1 MIVPRWLGAPVR
13 TYRPRVPV
21 YDVLYLSL
29 PPVGLAVAAIL
40 TDDET
45 RLICGAL
52 VLPFA
57 LLGAG
62 WLAWSASAVLVLHE
76 HGVLVGRRLGTTRA
90 IPYRSIHPAS
100 IATYTRIT
108 DIVAAARPVVW
119 PRWFILIGST
129 DAVSFVG
136 PAHETVAGPGYVP
149 PPVPGDGFVLFA
161 TTDAPRQP
169 ESSGGRSSRT
179 GYHPSSP
186 GGRIRAARSDSR
198 AGSSPVGGSA
208 CPGTRPRGAPDRT
221 HERREISPATL
232 KG

>member
-1 MIVPRWLGAPVR
+1 MIVSRWLGAPVR

-161 TTDAPRQP
+161 TTDAP
-169 ESSGGRSSRT
+169 E
-179 GYHPSSP
+179 
-186 GGRIRAARSDSR
+186 AARELRRALVAHGVPAELAWWSDPR
-198 AGSSPVGGSA
+198 SPVRLEGGFVAS
-208 CPGTRPRGAPDRT
+208 
-221 HERREISPATL
+221 RRECMPGYSPTWRP
-232 KG
+232 

>member
-1 MIVPRWLGAPVR
+1 MSAPRWLGAPVR
-13 TYRPRVPV
+13 SYRPRVPV
-21 YDVLYLSL
+21 YDIVYLSL
-29 PPVGLAVAAIL
+29 PPVGLAVAAGFA
-40 TDDET
+40 DDGM
-45 RLICGAL
+45 RLLCAAL

-57 LLGAG
+57 LLSGG

-108 DIVAAARPVVW
+108 DIVSGARPVVW

-161 TTDAPRQP
+161 T
-169 ESSGGRSSRT
+169 
-179 GYHPSSP
+179 
-186 GGRIRAARSDSR
+186 
-198 AGSSPVGGSA
+198 
-208 CPGTRPRGAPDRT
+208 RGAPEAARELRSALVAHGVPADLAWWSESRSPVPLKGGLLAR
-221 HERREISPATL
+221 RRECMPGYSPAWRP
-232 KG
+232 

>member
-1 MIVPRWLGAPVR
+1 MSVPLWLGEPVR
-13 TYRPRVPV
+13 TYRPQVPV

-161 TTDAPRQP
+161 TTDAP
-169 ESSGGRSSRT
+169 E
-179 GYHPSSP
+179 
-186 GGRIRAARSDSR
+186 AARELRRALVAHGVSPELAWWSDPR
-198 AGSSPVGGSA
+198 SPVRLEGGFVAS
-208 CPGTRPRGAPDRT
+208 
-221 HERREISPATL
+221 RRECMPGYSPTWRP
-232 KG
+232 

>member
-1 MIVPRWLGAPVR
+1 M
-13 TYRPRVPV
+13 
-21 YDVLYLSL
+21 
-29 PPVGLAVAAIL
+29 
-40 TDDET
+40 
-45 RLICGAL
+45 
-52 VLPFA
+52 
-57 LLGAG
+57 
-62 WLAWSASAVLVLHE
+62 LHE

-161 TTDAPRQP
+161 TTDAP
-169 ESSGGRSSRT
+169 E
-179 GYHPSSP
+179 
-186 GGRIRAARSDSR
+186 AARELRRALVAHGVPAELAWWSDPR
-198 AGSSPVGGSA
+198 SPVRLEGGLVAS
-208 CPGTRPRGAPDRT
+208 
-221 HERREISPATL
+221 RRECMPGYSPTWRP
-232 KG
+232 